1 MEEQE
6 KQIEERLKL
15 ESAFKGGA
23 SWFFW
28 IAGLSLINSVILLA
42 GGQWSFIVG
51 LGITQIIDSV
61 GLAASGEAGNVGKI
75 VAFIFD
81 LMAAGV
87 FVLFGVL
94 ARRGYGGA
102 FIVGMIVY
110 ALDGLLFL
118 LVKDLLSIGFHVFA
132 LFFIYGGYS
141 AYKKLKSMGTVSPA

>member
-15 ESAFKGGA
+15 ESVFKGGA

-28 IAGLSLINSVILLA
+28 IAGLSLINSIIFLS
-42 GGQWSFIVG
+42 GGQWNFIVG
-51 LGITQIIDSV
+51 LGITQIIDSF
-61 GLAASGEAGNVGKI
+61 GLVASGEAGSAGKF

-87 FVLFGVL
+87 FILFGVL
-94 ARRGYGGA
+94 ARKGYGGA

-110 ALDGLLFL
+110 ALDGMLFF
-118 LVKDLLSIGFHVFA
+118 LVKDFLSIGFHVFA

-141 AYKKLKSMGTVSPA
+141 AHKKLKSMGKVSPA